1 MLPRRISGTTR
12 PAERTPQRI
21 DALVAERFRTLAAV
35 ALVAIIAGAALHL
48 AGLPQAGDAT
58 WAGLTAAMLVPL
70 SWSVARD
77 VARGRF
83 GVDVIALVSMAG
95 ALALGEQLAGAIV
108 ALMLAGGNAL
118 EAEASR
124 RARSELTRLLALAPS
139 IAHVRRDGAIE
150 EVAVDAIAVGDIVV
164 VRTGDVV
171 PVDGEL
177 ASDRA
182 LLDEATLTGEPL
194 PVSYA
199 PGAAIR
205 SGAVNDGPPFELRA
219 RRRAAD
225 SSYAA
230 LVELVRQAERE
241 RAPFVRLADRY
252 ATIFLPLTLLTAG
265 AAWAVSGDPVRAL
278 AVVVVATPCPL
289 ILAAPIAFV
298 AGVSRAAGIGVIV
311 KSGSAIEALGRVRS
325 VLLDKTGTLTLGAP
339 RVERL
344 EPVDGIAAGELL
356 RLAASLDQLSP
367 HVLAETIVHAA
378 QAHGAQLEDPVDV
391 HEAPGQGIEG
401 HIGTHSVAVGSPAF
415 VQLRCAAGGG
425 RAASAATTDDNGT
438 VVHVALDGTYAGT
451 IAIGDEL
458 RPDAAAMVRA
468 LRAAGVAH
476 VALVSGDRRA
486 AAEAIGA
493 AVGVDRVYAEQT
505 PHDKLAVVHAIRD
518 DERLAPVAMVG
529 DGVNDAPALA
539 LADVGIAIAGEGATA
554 SSQAADVVIVVQ
566 RVERVAQ
573 ALRIGRRSLAIA
585 RQSVLAGMGLSV
597 AAMGF
602 AAAGLLPPVAGALL
616 QEGIDVAVILNALRA
631 LRPAAR

>member
-1 MLPRRISGTTR
+1 MHR
-12 PAERTPQRI
+12 AAQRL
-21 DALVAERFRTLAAV
+21 DALLTEQFRALAAV
-35 ALVAIIAGAALHL
+35 ALAAIVCGGVLHL
-48 AGLPQAGDAT
+48 AGEAGAGDAV

-70 SWSVARD
+70 SWSVARNI
-77 VARGRF
+77 ARGRF

-108 ALMLAGGNAL
+108 ALMVAGGNAL
-118 EAEASR
+118 EATASR

-150 EVAVDAIAVGDIVV
+150 EVPVDAIAVGDIVV
-164 VRTGDVV
+164 VRTGEVL

-177 ASDRA
+177 VSDHA
-182 LLDEATLTGEPL
+182 VLDEATLTGEPL

-199 PGAAIR
+199 RHAALR
-205 SGAVNDGPPFELRA
+205 SGSANDGPPFELRA

-252 ATIFLPLTLLTAG
+252 AAVFLPLTLLTAG
-265 AAWAVSGDPVRAL
+265 AAWALSGDPVRAL

-298 AGVSRAAGIGVIV
+298 AGVSRAAGRGVIV
-311 KSGSAIEALGRVRS
+311 KSGSAIETLGRVRS

-339 RVERL
+339 QVERL
-344 EPVDGIAAGELL
+344 APVDGLDPGELL

-378 QAHGAQLEDPVDV
+378 QDRGVRLEEPADV
-391 HEAPGQGIEG
+391 HEEPGQGIEG
-401 HIGTHSVAVGSPAF
+401 RVGERRVAVGSPAY
-415 VQLRCAAGGG
+415 VQARIAGGG
-425 RAASAATTDDNGT
+425 VPGAAVVVSDGDGSA
-438 VVHVALDGTYAGT
+438 VHVALDGAFAG
-451 IAIGDEL
+451 AIGFGDEM

-468 LRAAGVAH
+468 LRAAGVEH

-486 AAEAIGA
+486 TAEAIGA

-505 PHDKLAVVHAIRD
+505 PQDKLAVVSAVRAH
-518 DERLAPVAMVG
+518 ERFTPVAMVG

-539 LADVGIAIAGEGATA
+539 LADVGIAIAGEGATV
-554 SSQAADVVIVVQ
+554 SSQAADVVIVVD
-566 RVERVAQ
+566 RIERVAD
-573 ALRIGRRSLAIA
+573 AIRIGRRSLAIA
-585 RQSVLAGMGLSV
+585 HQSVLAGMGLSIV
-597 AAMGF
+597 AMAF

-631 LRPAAR
+631 LRPARV